1 MSPPDGGRDPRSV
14 ESLAA
19 ETERGFD
26 SKPNLPSRLIRYA
39 AAKERACAMRDF
51 ISRDRSGD
59 KSAQQ
64 ENTRLAHE
72 LHHCG
77 SYLVFREYLESKS
90 VRLHA
95 MRSCRLHLLCPL
107 CAIRRGA
114 KLVSGYL
121 ERVEFVSQ
129 ERSRFL
135 QMLTLTVRDGDVLHE
150 RFSHLR
156 SSLKRLFKRRHLV
169 RGSEMEKI
177 AGAVWAYEVKR
188 GSGSG
193 VWHPHVHAFLLCDE
207 RVDPVALSRE
217 WKEITDDSHVLDCH
231 DVYGQVA
238 DAFCEVFKYSLK
250 FGDLSLVDNFDA
262 YKLLRRRRLI
272 GSCGALWGV
281 DVPEDLTDD
290 PIFSEQY
297 VEHLYRFARELGYVD
312 VDTGECF
319 HAKASVVG
327 DRRALL
333 SALASAR

>member
-1 MSPPDGGRDPRSV
+1 MRAVFAQRCAKSGGSQRVRGSLMSPPDGGRDPRSV

-193 VWHPHVHAFLLCDE
+193 VWHPHV
-207 RVDPVALSRE
+207 
-217 WKEITDDSHVLDCH
+217 LDCH